1 MSPHSSEPLP
11 GPGLPHP
18 DPVLPPAAAP
28 TPEADAGR
36 PEWHAGM
43 LPPPPAL
50 AASPD
55 AVSILKGLR
64 RRWWVAL
71 LLFLAF
77 GPAAAVGAWFLLE
90 AKYTAVAPVHV
101 ASVPPWIIN
110 HRDAYADRA
119 EFATFQKLQASEMKS
134 RFVLDKVRLR
144 GEVKKL
150 DMIRDQADPIAFLD
164 EEIKIDFKDGD
175 EIMNITLLG
184 MDPEAIKT
192 IVSAV
197 RDEYFEEVVERDRK
211 ARGDR
216 KGVLVAA
223 VNSQRT
229 EYQQHL
235 RQLTEMAT
243 GLGMTPMGVPV
254 PKGSEPVSIA
264 GERKRQL
271 AEVQLERMKAQTRL
285 STHEARGKTLA
296 AMPVPEVDLD
306 QAVEQDPEVRAL
318 EMRQDKMKEIIDG
331 YERTGGGNEPSAQNW
346 RRKLRDEKA
355 KLDGRRDEVRKA
367 TADSARRKARAEYD
381 AALDQYKTDLVA
393 LQQQETALEA
403 QIKALPADAE
413 TTVKSSGDFEGLR
426 QTVAKE
432 GDRLARYENELA
444 DLEVELRPDVPQ
456 RIQKYQ
462 DAMLLKRDL
471 RKQVVAACG
480 APILVLVLVCLGV
493 GWWECRARRI
503 HSADEVSAGLGMRV
517 VGAVPSLA
525 NAGRLV
531 AADEETPD
539 VRVHGLLESIDGIRT
554 LLLREADVEPMR
566 VIMVTSAVSGEGKTT
581 LASHLAGS
589 LARAGRRT
597 LLIDCDL
604 RRPAAHQLFELPLQ
618 PGFSEALMGEVH
630 VAEAT
635 LSTAI
640 DSLWMIPAG
649 DWDREVMQALARDG
663 VGRIFDRLRNEYDF
677 IIVDSHPV
685 LPATD
690 SLLIAQH
697 ADAVVLS
704 VMREVSRTPRVYA
717 AFQKLATL
725 GIHVLGAVVSGLP
738 SEDVYAGGYQYA
750 APVPR

>member
-1 MSPHSSEPLP
+1 
-11 GPGLPHP
+11 
-18 DPVLPPAAAP
+18 
-28 TPEADAGR
+28 
-36 PEWHAGM
+36 M

-55 AVSILKGLR
+55 AFAILKGLR
-64 RRWWVAL
+64 RRWWAAML
-71 LLFLAF
+71 LVLVL

-90 AKYTAVAPVHV
+90 AKYTAVAPVHI
-101 ASVPPWIIN
+101 ASQPPWILN
-110 HRDAYADRA
+110 HRDGYSDRG
-119 EFATFQKLQASEMKS
+119 EFATFQKLQAAEMKS

-144 GEVKKL
+144 DEVKKL
-150 DMIRDQADPIAFLD
+150 DILRDQADPIAFLD
-164 EEIKIDFKDGD
+164 EELKIDFKDGD
-175 EIMNITLLG
+175 EIVNIQMLG
-184 MDPEAIKT
+184 MDPEAVKT
-192 IVSAV
+192 VVNAV
-197 RDEYFEEVVERDRK
+197 REEYFTEVVDRDRK
-211 ARGDR
+211 ARGER
-216 KGVLVAA
+216 KKVLEEA
-223 VNSQRT
+223 VNGQRT
-229 EYQQHL
+229 QFQQHL
-235 RQLTEMAT
+235 RQLNEMANS
-243 GLGMTPMGVPV
+243 LGMTANGQPL
-254 PKGSEPVSIA
+254 PKGAGPVSVA
-264 GERKRQL
+264 GEKMRHL
-271 AEVQLERMKAQTRL
+271 AEAQRDRLKAQSL
-285 STHEARGKTLA
+285 LKVHEARGKNLA
-296 AMPVPEVDLD
+296 TMTISEAELD
-306 QAVEQDPEVRAL
+306 QAVEQDQEVRFL
-318 EMRQDKMKEIIDG
+318 QVRLDRQKEIIKG
-331 YERTGGGNEPSAQNW
+331 YEEGSPNDPSLPGLRQ
-346 RRKLRDEKA
+346 RRESLKA
-355 KLDGRRDEVRKA
+355 KLEARRDEVRKA
-367 TADSARRKARAEYD
+367 FADGTRRKAKADYD
-381 AALDQYKTDLVA
+381 AALEQYKTDLVA
-393 LQQQETALEA
+393 ATEQEEALKAE
-403 QIKALPADAE
+403 IKKLPVDE
-413 TTVKSSGDFEGLR
+413 EKTVKSSADFERLR
-426 QTVAKE
+426 LDVEAEQ
-432 GDRLARYENELA
+432 GRLNNYENQLA
-444 DLEVELRPDVPQ
+444 DLNVELGPDVPA
-456 RIQKYQ
+456 RITKYQ
-462 DAMLLKRDL
+462 DAMILKRDL
-471 RKQVVAACG
+471 RKQIVAACG
-480 APILVLVLVCLGV
+480 APLMILVLACLGV

-531 AADEETPD
+531 AADEETAD

-554 LLLREADVEPMR
+554 LLLREADVDPLR
-566 VIMVTSAVSGEGKTT
+566 VILVTSAVSGEGKTT

-663 VGRIFDRLRNEYDF
+663 VGRIFDKLRNEYDF

-704 VMREVSRTPRVYA
+704 VLREVSRTPRVYA

-738 SEDVYAGGYQYA
+738 AEDVYSGGYQYA